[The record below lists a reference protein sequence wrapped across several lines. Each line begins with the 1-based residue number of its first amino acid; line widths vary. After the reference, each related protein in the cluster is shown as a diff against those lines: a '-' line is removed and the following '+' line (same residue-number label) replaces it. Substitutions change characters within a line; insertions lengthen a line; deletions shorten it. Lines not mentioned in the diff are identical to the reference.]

1 MPIYKYR
8 AATRQGDVVENRIEA
23 ANKFVLLKKLKQSEL
38 LPISITSINV
48 KSNKKINKQKRNI
61 ETSNSVLKQV
71 RAEQIRKGM
80 DEKENS
86 FWKKAN
92 AYLNKGKRITKKDIK
107 VFTQNFFLLKK
118 ANFNNIHA
126 LSTVL
131 ETIEN
136 QTLKAIVEDILLG
149 VEAGENIYTTMEY
162 YSSVFPPIY
171 INMIKVGEM
180 SGALTNSLEQALN
193 YLEETEATNKKI
205 KGILVPNIIQF
216 VGLLILLVGGT
227 LVAMPMLQ
235 GVLEQFGA
243 KDQLPPMT
251 VAFSNFLDFVISI
264 WYVPVTII
272 VVVTAIIVWYVH
284 TPKGKYNY
292 HLFKYKMPIF
302 GKLIYAIDFSRL
314 CQSILLNLK
323 NGMRIQDAL
332 ETGKNVSNNL
342 VMLSIIESAINN
354 TVTGQ
359 SWIEP
364 FEESGLSTPMITEML
379 KIGMQTDLT
388 EMMEKLVAYMQIDID
403 EIMQRIIKVL
413 PQIVYLIVGALLIFV
428 VVVVLVPMITV
439 YMGGGMFEAVGL
451 E

>member
-1 MPIYKYR
+1 MPVYKYR

-23 ANKFVLLKKLKQSEL
+23 ANKFILLKKLKQSEL

-48 KSNKKINKQKRNI
+48 KSSKKINKQKRNL

-71 RAEQIRKGM
+71 RAEQIRKNM
-80 DEKENS
+80 DGKEDT

-92 AYLNKGKRITKKDIK
+92 EFLNKGKKITKKDIK
-107 VFTQNFFLLKK
+107 VFTQNFYLLKK

-136 QTLKAIVEDILLG
+136 PTLKAIVEDILLG

-180 SGALTNSLEQALN
+180 SGALTNALEQSVH
-193 YLEETEATNKKI
+193 YLEDTEEMNRKLKS
-205 KGILVPNIIQF
+205 ILVPNIIQF
-216 VGLLILLVGGT
+216 VGLFVLLVVGT
-227 LVAMPMLQ
+227 IVAMPMLQ
-235 GVLEQFGA
+235 GVLDQFGS
-243 KDQLPPMT
+243 KDQLPKMT
-251 VAFSNFLDFVISI
+251 IQFSNFLDFVISI
-264 WYVPVTII
+264 WYVPVGII
-272 VVVTAIIVWYVH
+272 VAVTAVIVWYVH
-284 TPKGKYNY
+284 TPKGKYKF
-292 HLFKYKMPIF
+292 HLFKYKMPVF

-323 NGMRIQDAL
+323 NGMRIQEAL

-403 EIMQRIIKVL
+403 EIMQRIIKIL
-413 PQIVYLIVGALLIFV
+413 PQIVYLIVGVMLIFV
-428 VVVVLVPMITV
+428 VIVVLVPMINM
-439 YMGGGMFEAVGL
+439 YMGGWMFSAFDL
-451 E
+451 

>member
-1 MPIYKYR
+1 MPVYKYR
-8 AATRQGDVVENRIEA
+8 AATKQGDVVENRVEV
-23 ANKFVLLKKLKQSEL
+23 ANKFILLKKLKQSEL

-48 KSNKKINKQKRNI
+48 KSNKKINKQKRNL

-71 RAEQIRKGM
+71 RAEQIRKNM
-80 DEKENS
+80 DGKEDS
-86 FWKKAN
+86 LFKKAN
-92 AYLNKGKRITKKDIK
+92 AFLNKGKKITKKDIK

-136 QTLKAIVEDILLG
+136 PTLKAIVEDILLG

-171 INMIKVGEM
+171 VNMIKVGEM
-180 SGALTNSLEQALN
+180 SGALTNALEQAVN
-193 YLEETEATNKKI
+193 YLEETEAMNRKLKS
-205 KGILVPNIIQF
+205 ILVPNIIQF
-216 VGLLILLVGGT
+216 VGLFVLLIVGT
-227 LVAMPMLQ
+227 IVAMPMLQ
-235 GVLEQFGA
+235 GVLDQFGS
-243 KDQLPPMT
+243 KDQLPEMT
-251 VAFSNFLDFVISI
+251 IKFSNFLDFIISI
-264 WYVPVTII
+264 WYVPVGII
-272 VVVTAIIVWYVH
+272 VAVTAVIIWYVH
-284 TPKGKYNY
+284 TPKGKYNF
-292 HLFKYKMPIF
+292 HLFKYKMPVF

-403 EIMQRIIKVL
+403 EIMQRTIKIL
-413 PQIVYLIVGALLIFV
+413 PQIVYLIVGVMLIFV
-428 VVVVLVPMITV
+428 VIVVLVPMINM
-439 YMGGGMFEAVGL
+439 YMGSWMFSAFDI
-451 E
+451 

>member
-1 MPIYKYR
+1 MPVYKYR
-8 AATRQGDVVENRIEA
+8 AATKQGDVVENRVEV
-23 ANKFVLLKKLKQSEL
+23 ANKFILLKKLKQSEL

-48 KSNKKINKQKRNI
+48 KSNKKINKQKRNL

-71 RAEQIRKGM
+71 RAEQIRKNM
-80 DEKENS
+80 DGKEDS
-86 FWKKAN
+86 LFKKAN
-92 AYLNKGKRITKKDIK
+92 AFLNKGKKITKKDIK

-136 QTLKAIVEDILLG
+136 PTLKAIVEDILLG

-171 INMIKVGEM
+171 VNMIKVGEM
-180 SGALTNSLEQALN
+180 SGALTNALEQAVN
-193 YLEETEATNKKI
+193 YLEETEAMNRKLKS
-205 KGILVPNIIQF
+205 ILVPNIIQF
-216 VGLLILLVGGT
+216 VGLFVLLIVGT
-227 LVAMPMLQ
+227 IVAMPMLQ
-235 GVLEQFGA
+235 GVLDQFGS
-243 KDQLPPMT
+243 KDQLPKMT
-251 VAFSNFLDFVISI
+251 IQFSKFLDFIISI
-264 WYVPVTII
+264 WYVPVGII
-272 VVVTAIIVWYVH
+272 VAVTAVIIWYVH
-284 TPKGKYNY
+284 TPKGKYNF
-292 HLFKYKMPIF
+292 HLFKYKMPVF

-403 EIMQRIIKVL
+403 EIMQRIIKIL
-413 PQIVYLIVGALLIFV
+413 PQIVYLIVGVMLIFV
-428 VVVVLVPMITV
+428 VIVVLVPMINM
-439 YMGGGMFEAVGL
+439 YMGGWMFSAFDI
-451 E
+451 

>member
-1 MPIYKYR
+1 MPVYKYR

-23 ANKFVLLKKLKQSEL
+23 ANKFILLKKLKQSEL

-48 KSNKKINKQKRNI
+48 KSSKKINKQKRNL

-71 RAEQIRKGM
+71 RAEQIRKNIDGRE
-80 DEKENS
+80 DT

-92 AYLNKGKRITKKDIK
+92 EILNKGKKITKKDIK
-107 VFTQNFFLLKK
+107 IFTQNFYLLKK

-136 QTLKAIVEDILLG
+136 PTLKAIVEDILLG

-171 INMIKVGEM
+171 VNMIKVGEM
-180 SGALTNSLEQALN
+180 SGALTNALEQSVR
-193 YLEETEATNKKI
+193 YLEDTEEMNRKLKA
-205 KGILVPNIIQF
+205 ILVPNIIQF
-216 VGLLILLVGGT
+216 VGLFVLLIVGT
-227 LVAMPMLQ
+227 IVAMPMLQ
-235 GVLEQFGA
+235 GVLDQFGS
-243 KDQLPPMT
+243 KDKLPKMT
-251 VAFSNFLDFVISI
+251 IQFSNFLDFLISI
-264 WYVPVTII
+264 WYIPVGII
-272 VVVTAIIVWYVH
+272 IAVTAIIIWYVH
-284 TPKGKYNY
+284 TPKGKYKF
-292 HLFKYKMPIF
+292 HLFKYKMPVF

-314 CQSILLNLK
+314 CQSILLNLR
-323 NGMRIQDAL
+323 NGMRIQEAL

-342 VMLSIIESAINN
+342 VMLSILESAINN

-403 EIMQRIIKVL
+403 EIMQRIIKIL
-413 PQIVYLIVGALLIFV
+413 PQIVYLIVGVMLIFV
-428 VVVVLVPMITV
+428 VIVVLVPMINM
-439 YMGGGMFEAVGL
+439 YMGGWMFSAFDL
-451 E
+451 

>member
-1 MPIYKYR
+1 MPVYKYR
-8 AATRQGDVVENRIEA
+8 AATKQGDVVENRVEV
-23 ANKFVLLKKLKQSEL
+23 ANKFILLKKLKQSEL

-48 KSNKKINKQKRNI
+48 KSNKKINKQKRNL

-71 RAEQIRKGM
+71 RAEQIRKNM
-80 DEKENS
+80 DGKEDS
-86 FWKKAN
+86 FLKKAN
-92 AYLNKGKRITKKDIK
+92 AFLNKGKKITKKDIK

-136 QTLKAIVEDILLG
+136 PTLKAIVEDILLG

-171 INMIKVGEM
+171 VNMIKVGEM
-180 SGALTNSLEQALN
+180 SGALTNALEQAVN
-193 YLEETEATNKKI
+193 YLEETEAMNRKLKS
-205 KGILVPNIIQF
+205 ILVPNIIQF
-216 VGLLILLVGGT
+216 VGLFVLLIVGT
-227 LVAMPMLQ
+227 IVAMPMLQ
-235 GVLEQFGA
+235 GVLDQFGS
-243 KDQLPPMT
+243 KDQLPKMT
-251 VAFSNFLDFVISI
+251 IQFSKFLDFVISI
-264 WYVPVTII
+264 WYVPVGII
-272 VVVTAIIVWYVH
+272 VAVAAVIIWYVH
-284 TPKGKYNY
+284 TPKGKYKF
-292 HLFKYKMPIF
+292 HLFKYKMPVF

-403 EIMQRIIKVL
+403 EIMQRIIKIL
-413 PQIVYLIVGALLIFV
+413 PQIVYLIVGVMLIFV
-428 VVVVLVPMITV
+428 VIVVLVPMINM
-439 YMGGGMFEAVGL
+439 YMGDWMFSAFDI
-451 E
+451 

>member
-1 MPIYKYR
+1 MPVYKYR
-8 AATRQGDVVENRIEA
+8 AATKQGDVVENRVEV
-23 ANKFVLLKKLKQSEL
+23 ANKFILLKKLKQSEL

-48 KSNKKINKQKRNI
+48 KSNKKINKQKRNL

-71 RAEQIRKGM
+71 RAEQIRKNM
-80 DEKENS
+80 DGKEDS
-86 FWKKAN
+86 FLKKAN
-92 AYLNKGKRITKKDIK
+92 AFLNKGKKITKKDIK

-136 QTLKAIVEDILLG
+136 PTLKAIVEDILLG

-171 INMIKVGEM
+171 VNMIKVGEM
-180 SGALTNSLEQALN
+180 SGALTNALEQAVN
-193 YLEETEATNKKI
+193 YLEETEAMNRKLKS
-205 KGILVPNIIQF
+205 ILVPNIIQF
-216 VGLLILLVGGT
+216 VGLFVLLIVGT
-227 LVAMPMLQ
+227 IVAMPMLQ
-235 GVLEQFGA
+235 GVLDQFGS
-243 KDQLPPMT
+243 KDQLPKMT
-251 VAFSNFLDFVISI
+251 IQFSKFLDFVISI
-264 WYVPVTII
+264 WYVPVGII
-272 VVVTAIIVWYVH
+272 VAVAAVIIWYVH
-284 TPKGKYNY
+284 TPKGKYKF
-292 HLFKYKMPIF
+292 HLFKYKMPVF

-403 EIMQRIIKVL
+403 EIMQRIIKIL
-413 PQIVYLIVGALLIFV
+413 PQIVYLIVGVMLIFV
-428 VVVVLVPMITV
+428 VIVVLVPMINM
-439 YMGGGMFEAVGL
+439 YMGGWMFSAFDI
-451 E
+451 

>member
-1 MPIYKYR
+1 MPVYKYR

-23 ANKFVLLKKLKQSEL
+23 ANKFILLKKLKQSEL

-48 KSNKKINKQKRNI
+48 KSSKKINKQKRNL
-61 ETSNSVLKQV
+61 ETSNSVLRQV
-71 RAEQIRKGM
+71 RAEQIRKNM
-80 DEKENS
+80 DGKEDT

-92 AYLNKGKRITKKDIK
+92 EFLNKGKKITKKDIK
-107 VFTQNFFLLKK
+107 VFTQNFYLLKK

-136 QTLKAIVEDILLG
+136 PTLKAIVEDILLG

-180 SGALTNSLEQALN
+180 SGALTNALEQSVH
-193 YLEETEATNKKI
+193 YLEDTEEMNRKLKS
-205 KGILVPNIIQF
+205 ILVPNIIQF
-216 VGLLILLVGGT
+216 VGLFVLLVVGT
-227 LVAMPMLQ
+227 IVAMPMLQ
-235 GVLEQFGA
+235 GVLEQFGS
-243 KDQLPPMT
+243 KDKLPKMT
-251 VAFSNFLDFVISI
+251 IQFSNFLDFVISI
-264 WYVPVTII
+264 WYVPVGII
-272 VVVTAIIVWYVH
+272 VAVTAVIVWYVH
-284 TPKGKYNY
+284 TPKGKYKF
-292 HLFKYKMPIF
+292 HLFKYKMPVF

-314 CQSILLNLK
+314 CQSILLNLR
-323 NGMRIQDAL
+323 NGMRIQEAL

-403 EIMQRIIKVL
+403 EIMQRIIKIL
-413 PQIVYLIVGALLIFV
+413 PQIVYLIVGVMLIFV
-428 VVVVLVPMITV
+428 VIVVLVPMINM
-439 YMGGGMFEAVGL
+439 YMGGWMFSAFDL
-451 E
+451 

>member
-1 MPIYKYR
+1 MPVYRYK
-8 AATRQGDVVENRIEA
+8 AATKQGDLVENRIEA
-23 ANKFVLLKKLKQSEL
+23 ANKYVLLKKLKQSEL

-48 KSNKKINKQKRNI
+48 KVNKKVNKQKRNL

-71 RAEQIRKGM
+71 RAEQIRRGM
-80 DEKENS
+80 DEKQNS
-86 FWKKAN
+86 TLYKIN
-92 AYLNKGKRITKKDIK
+92 AFLNKGKKITKKDIK

-149 VEAGENIYTTMEY
+149 VEAGDNIYTTMEY

-171 INMIKVGEM
+171 INMIKVGEL
-180 SGALTNSLEQALN
+180 SGTLTDSLGQALE
-193 YLEETEATNKKI
+193 YLEETEAMNKKI
-205 KGILVPNIIQF
+205 RGILVPNILQF
-216 VGLLILLVGGT
+216 VGLLILLIVGT

-235 GVLEQFGA
+235 GVLDEFGA
-243 KDQLPPMT
+243 KDQLPKTT
-251 VAFSNFLDFVISI
+251 VAFSNFLNFVISI
-264 WYVPVTII
+264 WYIPVAVIAA
-272 VVVTAIIVWYVH
+272 VVLTIVWYVH
-284 TPKGKYNY
+284 TPKGRYNF

-332 ETGKNVSNNL
+332 ETSKNVSNNL
-342 VMLSIIESAINN
+342 VMLSIIEAAINN

-413 PQIVYLIVGALLIFV
+413 PQVVYLIVGVMIIFV
-428 VVVVLVPMITV
+428 VVVVLVPMISI
-439 YMGGGMFEAVGL
+439 YMGGWMFEAAGI

>member
-1 MPIYKYR
+1 MPVYKYR
-8 AATRQGDVVENRIEA
+8 AATKQGDVVENRVEV
-23 ANKFVLLKKLKQSEL
+23 ANKFILLKKLKQSEL

-48 KSNKKINKQKRNI
+48 KSNKKINKQKRNL

-71 RAEQIRKGM
+71 RAEQIRKNM
-80 DEKENS
+80 DGKEDS
-86 FWKKAN
+86 FLKKAN
-92 AYLNKGKRITKKDIK
+92 AFLNKGKKITKKDIK

-136 QTLKAIVEDILLG
+136 PTLKAIVEDILLG

-171 INMIKVGEM
+171 VNMIKVGEM
-180 SGALTNSLEQALN
+180 SGALTNALEQAVN
-193 YLEETEATNKKI
+193 YLEETEAMNRKLKS
-205 KGILVPNIIQF
+205 ILVPNIIQF
-216 VGLLILLVGGT
+216 VGLFVLLIVGT
-227 LVAMPMLQ
+227 IVAMPMLQ
-235 GVLEQFGA
+235 GVLDQFGS
-243 KDQLPPMT
+243 KDQLSKMT
-251 VAFSNFLDFVISI
+251 IQFSKFLDFVISI
-264 WYVPVTII
+264 WYVPVGII
-272 VVVTAIIVWYVH
+272 VAVAAVIIWYVH
-284 TPKGKYNY
+284 TPKGKYKF
-292 HLFKYKMPIF
+292 HLFKYKMPVF

-403 EIMQRIIKVL
+403 EIMQRIIKIL
-413 PQIVYLIVGALLIFV
+413 PQIVYLIVGVMLIFV
-428 VVVVLVPMITV
+428 VIVVLVPMINM
-439 YMGGGMFEAVGL
+439 YMGGWMFSAFDI
-451 E
+451 